1 MQQLSLWHQ
10 KESFP
15 RAIVACNAIHQIFVL
30 KVWSNRS
37 QRTCEKKI
45 SLNDGRQRLLAREVL
60 FPMVSCKPIPSLF
73 ITPSFTHSN
82 SISVCSVLG
91 YFTTSIALDV
101 QAVYQTNSPYSETAY
116 TIVRHKYTTSS
127 HPDPHSQFNPLY
139 SLATMIPRVFYMAKL
154 GNYIYALV

>member
-1 MQQLSLWHQ
+1 MLYIKYSY
-10 KESFP
+10 
-15 RAIVACNAIHQIFVL
+15 L
-30 KVWSNRS
+30 KCDQTEAKGLVK
-37 QRTCEKKI
+37 KKI
-45 SLNDGRQRLLAREVL
+45 SLDDGRQRLLAREVL
-60 FPMVSCKPIPSLF
+60 FPMVSCKAIPGSF

-91 YFTTSIALDV
+91 YFTTSSV
-101 QAVYQTNSPYSETAY
+101 WAVYQTNSPYSETAY
-116 TIVRHKYTTSS
+116 TIVRHEYTTSS